1 MCKKI
6 NTPYTIHH
14 TPDMLKLSII
24 VPFYGVEKY
33 IEKCIRSLYDQDLPM
48 EEYEVICVDDCS
60 LDGSRAIV
68 ERLQKEYPTL
78 KLLCHTENK
87 RQGGAR
93 NTGLRSAKG
102 EYIWFVDSDDYIC
115 PNVLS
120 QLYEEAKRYEVD
132 ILHFDFYRED
142 ACGKLVIT
150 PSHMDD
156 RVYTGLEFSFDEY
169 YQHHTNYA
177 LCWGVWFQ
185 RTFLEHTGNLFAEY
199 VQYEDTDFAYRA
211 YALAHRVKHSEI
223 IPYVSGYRTDSTTRS
238 PDTAQKLYYQVML
251 LVRSLAVCSLTDDE
265 RYHKML
271 KGYVH
276 NEASKIGKQ
285 VMVLSPMMR
294 KLYRQYMRKVFI
306 HSLLS
311 QTSMRNWCRLKYA
324 WEI

>member
-1 MCKKI
+1 MI
-6 NTPYTIHH
+6 
-14 TPDMLKLSII
+14 KLSII

-33 IEKCIRSLYDQDLPM
+33 IEKCIRSLYNQDIPQS
-48 EEYEVICVDDCS
+48 EYEVICVDDCS
-60 LDGSRAIV
+60 PDGSRAIV

-78 KLLCHTENK
+78 QLICHTENK

-120 QLYEEAKRYEVD
+120 QLYEEAKRYMVD
-132 ILHFDFYRED
+132 ILHFDFYIED
-142 ACGKLVIT
+142 THGKLSNT
-150 PSHMDD
+150 PSHKDD
-156 RVYTGLEFSFDEY
+156 RVYTGLEFSFDDY
-169 YQHHTNYA
+169 YQTHTNYA

-185 RTFLEHTGNLFAEY
+185 RAFLEHTGNLFAEY

-223 IPYVSGYRTDSTTRS
+223 IPYVSVGRADSTTSS

-251 LVRSLAVCSLTDDE
+251 LVRSLDVCSLTDNKQYQE
-265 RYHKML
+265 ML
-271 KGYVH
+271 KSYVH
-276 NEASKIGKQ
+276 DEASKIGRK
-285 VMVLSPMMR
+285 VIALSPMAR

-311 QTSMRNWCRLKYA
+311 QTSMRNWCRLKFA
-324 WEI
+324 CEI

>member
-1 MCKKI
+1 MDTNKLNI
-6 NTPYTIHH
+6 IHNTCGQP
-14 TPDMLKLSII
+14 KLSII

-33 IEKCIRSLYDQDLPM
+33 IEKCIRSLYDQNIPM

-60 LDGSRAIV
+60 PDGSRAIV
-68 ERLQKEYPTL
+68 EHLQKEYP
-78 KLLCHTENK
+78 KLQLICHTENK

-132 ILHFDFYRED
+132 ILHFDHYGED
-142 ACGKLVIT
+142 SCGKLHIT
-150 PSHMDD
+150 PSHADE
-156 RVYTGLEFSFDEY
+156 RIYTGLEFSFDEY
-169 YQHHTNYA
+169 YQTHTNYA

-185 RTFLEHTGNLFAEY
+185 RAFLEDTGNLYAEY

-211 YALAHRVKHSEI
+211 YALARRVKHSEI
-223 IPYVSGYRTDSTTRS
+223 IPYVSVLRVNSTTRS
-238 PDTAQKLYYQVML
+238 QDTAQKLYYQVML
-251 LVRSLAVCSLTDDE
+251 LVRSLAVCSLTDDK

-271 KGYVH
+271 KDYVH

-285 VMVLSPMMR
+285 VMVLPPTER
-294 KLYRQYMRKVFI
+294 KLYRKYMRKVFI
-306 HSLLS
+306 YCLLPL
-311 QTSMRNWCRLKYA
+311 TSVRNWCRLKYA